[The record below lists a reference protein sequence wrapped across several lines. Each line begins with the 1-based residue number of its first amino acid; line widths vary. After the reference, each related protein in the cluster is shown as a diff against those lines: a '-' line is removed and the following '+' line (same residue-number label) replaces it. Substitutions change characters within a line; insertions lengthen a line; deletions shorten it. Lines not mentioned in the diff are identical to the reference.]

1 MTKNPN
7 QGLFIFILFVR
18 GEGGGV
24 HGLVG
29 QGEVL
34 AREWEQLFSY
44 VTHCINIAL
53 RFHEDMPVVLTS
65 WLAQEQP

>member
-7 QGLFIFILFVR
+7 PGLFIFSFYCEMR
-18 GEGGGV
+18 GGGGGGRQ
-24 HGLVG
+24 GLAG

-44 VTHCINIAL
+44 VTHCINPIHIAL
-53 RFHEDMPVVLTS
+53 RFHEDIP
-65 WLAQEQP
+65 

>member
-7 QGLFIFILFVR
+7 PGLFIFFLFCFCEVGR
-18 GEGGGV
+18 GQC
-24 HGLVG
+24 LAG

-44 VTHCINIAL
+44 VTHCINLIHTAL
-53 RFHEDMPVVLTS
+53 RFHEDIP
-65 WLAQEQP
+65 